1 MTAPEL
7 PVPVVDPDTLQES
20 YADPAAARALVTELR
35 DGVRQAPDEIGELVA
50 RGDLVDVLRTL
61 GELDDALR
69 EARAAADRA
78 EIAGTRAQQHVARLR
93 LAHVHLT
100 RGEYAESTPILTELL
115 AVATRF
121 GPVVEAYTHQL
132 AGLNDFGQAHW
143 GDARDH
149 FARAL
154 ALRDELE
161 LDDAERAASRTA
173 RDAAAARADAPRRAQ
188 GPGTEEGT

>member
-1 MTAPEL
+1 MSQPDFPEL
-7 PVPVVDPDTLQES
+7 PETVVDADTLQES
-20 YADPAAARALVTELR
+20 FVDPDAARALVPRLQ
-35 DGVRQAPDEIGELVA
+35 DGIRHAPDEIGELVA

-69 EARAAADRA
+69 EGRAAADRA

-93 LAHVHLT
+93 LAHVHLV
-100 RGEYAESTPILTELL
+100 RGEYAESTPVLTELL
-115 AVATRF
+115 ADATRF
-121 GPVVEAYTHQL
+121 GPVVEAYTHHL

-154 ALRDELE
+154 AIRDEFE
-161 LDDAERAASRTA
+161 LADHERAASRA
-173 RDAAAARADAPRRAQ
+173 GRDAAAARVGD
-188 GPGTEEGT
+188 ES